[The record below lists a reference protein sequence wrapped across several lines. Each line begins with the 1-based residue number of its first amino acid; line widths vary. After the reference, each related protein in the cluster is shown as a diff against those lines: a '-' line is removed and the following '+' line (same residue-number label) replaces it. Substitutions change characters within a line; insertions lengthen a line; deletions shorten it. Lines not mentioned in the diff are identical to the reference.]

1 MAICKTQ
8 ALTLKT
14 FDFRETSLIVN
25 FYTRDFGKVSGLL
38 KGIRTDPRKFASTLE
53 PFSCNEIIFY
63 RKRNDTLHLVSQC
76 DLQENFNSLRNSIE
90 KVTLA
95 SLMMEL
101 VDALVP
107 VEDANADIFDLAM
120 NCLKAMGETYD
131 VDKIA
136 TIFKI
141 KILALSGFKPH
152 FDSCIS
158 CGGKV
163 LGEAK
168 FSVSLGGLICA
179 GCFKKDVAARQIF
192 RGTTATILHIE
203 RNDIVNNMRLGINP
217 QINRELN
224 GILRAFF
231 DFHIEKRLKSQAVW
245 DNLKEA
251 DKLIKSGAAD

>member
-8 ALTLKT
+8 ALTLRT
-14 FDFRETSLIVN
+14 FDFRETSLIAN

-53 PFSCNEIIFY
+53 PFSSNEIIFY

-76 DLQENFNSLRNSIE
+76 DLNDNFIQLRGSIE

-107 VEDANADIFDLAM
+107 VEDANTDIFDLAM
-120 NCLKAMGETYD
+120 NCLKAMCNTFD

-168 FSVSLGGLICA
+168 FSISLGGLICA
-179 GCFKKDVAARQIF
+179 GCF
-192 RGTTATILHIE
+192 
-203 RNDIVNNMRLGINP
+203 
-217 QINRELN
+217 
-224 GILRAFF
+224 
-231 DFHIEKRLKSQAVW
+231 
-245 DNLKEA
+245 
-251 DKLIKSGAAD
+251 

>member
-1 MAICKTQ
+1 MAINKTE
-8 ALTLKT
+8 AIVLKKR
-14 FDFRETSLIVN
+14 DFRETSLIVD

-38 KGIRTDPRKFASTLE
+38 KGIRTEPQKFASNLE
-53 PFSCNEIIFY
+53 PFSFNEIILY
-63 RKRNDTLHLVSQC
+63 EKWNSSLHLVSQC
-76 DLQENFNSLRNSIE
+76 DLQENYLPLRGSIE
-90 KVTLA
+90 KVALA
-95 SLMMEL
+95 SMMMEL
-101 VDALVP
+101 IDALVA
-107 VEDANADIFDLAM
+107 VEDANTDIFDLAM
-120 NCLKAMGETYD
+120 SCLKCMCESYD
-131 VDKIA
+131 VDKIG

-141 KILALSGFKPH
+141 KLLALSGFKPH

-168 FSVSLGGLICA
+168 FSISLGGLICA
-179 GCFKKDVAARQIF
+179 SCFKKDMKARQIF

-203 RNDIVNNMRLGINP
+203 RNDIANNMRLGINP

-245 DNLKEA
+245 DNLKDAE
-251 DKLIKSGAAD
+251 KLVKSGAAE

>member
-1 MAICKTQ
+1 MPIQKTE

-25 FYTRDFGKVSGLL
+25 FFTRDFGKISGLL

-63 RKRNDTLHLVSQC
+63 QKKEALHLVSQC
-76 DLQENFNSLRNSIE
+76 DLKENFTPLRSSIE

-95 SLMMEL
+95 SMIMEL
-101 VDALVP
+101 IDALMP
-107 VEDANADIFDLAM
+107 VEDKNPEVFELALSCLNAM
-120 NCLKAMGETYD
+120 CTSYD
-131 VDKIA
+131 VDKIT

-152 FDSCIS
+152 FDSCIG
-158 CGGKV
+158 CGSRI
-163 LGEAK
+163 LGDAK
-168 FSVSLGGLICA
+168 FSVELGGLLCSR
-179 GCFKKDVAARQIF
+179 CFKKDYKARSIF

-203 RNDIVNNMRLGINP
+203 RNDITNNMRLGINP

-224 GILRAFF
+224 GILRSFF
-231 DFHIEKRLKSQAVW
+231 NFHIEKKLKTQDVW
-245 DNLKEA
+245 D
-251 DKLIKSGAAD
+251 KLVV